1 MLPSMKLTYTF
12 LLGLFLVG
20 TVHLSAQDLHYSLY
34 NMAPTMVNP
43 AQTGAYE
50 GTARVGGIYR
60 SQWSFLE
67 FGYQTPMFYLDAPL
81 FYVGKRD
88 WVGAGLTAYQDQAGT
103 LGLKNGAFL
112 LAAAYHHAL
121 DKKSKNVITL
131 GVQGGS
137 VQRGLSDEFGQGGRV
152 AVLPSDLNGGIPG
165 PNPIDMIQ
173 DESAFD
179 LNAGIYFRSNIDK
192 KSNFNA
198 GVALHHILTP
208 NYSLISP
215 NTGGGGGGG
224 SGNNPNAAQLPV
236 RVSVHGGYDRVLN
249 DKWSINPTALFMLI
263 NNQNQFNLQ
272 TWAGYK
278 VNEEKDFTLRFGL
291 GYRLGRDGELLLG
304 ADVGDFRIAGSFD
317 LALSQFQDIADTQSA
332 FEVGASYIIK
342 IYKTPDLP
350 PVILCPPL

>member
-1 MLPSMKLTYTF
+1 MKLTYTF
-12 LLGLFLVG
+12 LFCLLLVG
-20 TVHLSAQDLHYSLY
+20 GTNLHAQDLHYSLF

-43 AQTGAYE
+43 GQTGAYE

-60 SQWSFLE
+60 SQWNFLE
-67 FGYQTPMFYLDAPL
+67 YGYQTPMFYLDAPL

-137 VQRGLSDEFGQGGRV
+137 VQRGLFDEIGIGGRQ
-152 AVLPSDLNGGIPG
+152 AILPSDLNGSVGTV
-165 PNPIDMIQ
+165 NPIDMIT

-192 KSNFNA
+192 ESSFNA
-198 GVALHHILTP
+198 GFALHHILTP
-208 NYSLISP
+208 NYSLINP
-215 NTGGGGGGG
+215 NAGGGGGG
-224 SGNNPNAAQLPV
+224 GNNPNAAQLPV
-236 RVSVHGGYDRVLN
+236 RLSIHGGYERILN
-249 DKWSINPTALFMLI
+249 EKWSINPTALFMVI

-272 TWAGYK
+272 SWAGYK
-278 VNEEKDFTLRFGL
+278 VNDEKDFTLRFGL
-291 GYRLGRDGELLLG
+291 GYRLGRDAELLLG

-317 LALSQFQDIADTQSA
+317 LAVSQFQDLASTQSA
-332 FEVGASYIIK
+332 FEIGASYIIK
-342 IYKTPDLP
+342 IYKTPELP